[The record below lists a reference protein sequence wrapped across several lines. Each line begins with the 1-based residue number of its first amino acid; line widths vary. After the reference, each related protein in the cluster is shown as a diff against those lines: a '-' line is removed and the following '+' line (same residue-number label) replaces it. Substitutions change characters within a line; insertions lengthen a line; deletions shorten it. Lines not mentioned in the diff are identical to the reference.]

1 MKLDLSE
8 WTRRDAAVAEAS
20 AVLRAKVAAAM
31 PRLEGILAEHGV
43 GEAFLFGSMASGSP
57 RRGSDVDIAVASC
70 PPARFYRL
78 AAKLERALG
87 LPLDLVDLDV
97 APADFAQQIRSHG
110 RRIYPPARST
120 EGADDKG

>member
-1 MKLDLSE
+1 M
-8 WTRRDAAVAEAS
+8 AQAS
-20 AVLRAKVAAAM
+20 SVLRAKVVAAI
-31 PRLEGILAEHGV
+31 PVLETILAEHGV

-87 LPLDLVDLDV
+87 LPLDLIDLDG
-97 APADFAQQIRSHG
+97 APADFAEQIRSHG
-110 RRIYPPARST
+110 QRIYPPARST
-120 EGADDKG
+120 EGTDDKG